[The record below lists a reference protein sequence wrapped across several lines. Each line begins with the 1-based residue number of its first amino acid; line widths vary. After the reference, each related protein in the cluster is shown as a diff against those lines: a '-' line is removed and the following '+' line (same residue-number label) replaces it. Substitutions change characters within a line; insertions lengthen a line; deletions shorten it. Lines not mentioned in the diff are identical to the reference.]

1 MLQIKWPLPTMDDWQ
16 KEILELVTNM
26 ILLQNDKEKLAKL
39 IKNFMLF
46 CGRQVGKSE
55 ILAVC
60 IAMYLLNVPKQKL
73 LIISG
78 VERQASSLYDKVLHY
93 IEDNHRYALRSG
105 KDRPLKTEMKLKNGS
120 ILITE
125 PVGIDGASARRHTLN
140 GIIFE
145 EMQLLPE
152 ACFSALTPMLFTT
165 NGFMWFLGTA
175 WATEGYV
182 YDRLKDP
189 DFKIIRVNS
198 EEVAEK
204 RPEPNRTAMLEFLKK
219 ELLRLGASLY
229 AQEYLA
235 IPQENARQVF
245 PDSLIAKTLCV
256 QRPNGIVP
264 GEEYICGVDPSG
276 MGKDEGDIAIL
287 KNLSN
292 ADMIQVENII
302 TKHLLTTE
310 TTTRILTLHKSYDF
324 KKIYVDD
331 GGVGFGVFS
340 ELLTSTDARYVTE
353 ALNNSARSLDMSD
366 EKRKKIAKEDYVV
379 NLLSMMERGN
389 IKLLDD
395 PEIRESLKSFR
406 FEIEKDTKK
415 LLIQSNY
422 NHPVEAIM
430 RAAWFYQSK
439 GLNLSV
445 YSIRI

>member
-1 MLQIKWPLPTMDDWQ
+1 MLEFKWTLPTMDDWQ
-16 KEILELVTNM
+16 KEILDLVTAM

-39 IKNFMLF
+39 IKNFLLF

-55 ILAVC
+55 IVAVA
-60 IAMYLLNVPKQKL
+60 IAMYLVNVPKQKL

-93 IEDNHRYALRSG
+93 IEDNHRYTLKTGR
-105 KDRPLKTEMKLKNGS
+105 DRPLKTEMKLKNGS

-125 PVGIDGASARRHTLN
+125 PVGVDGASARRHTLN

-152 ACFSALTPMLFTT
+152 ACFSALTPMLLTT
-165 NGFMWFLGTA
+165 SGFMWFLGTA

-204 RPEPNRTAMLEFLKK
+204 RPEPNRTNMLEFLRK

-245 PDSLIAKTLCV
+245 ADSLIAKICILKREAISINNT
-256 QRPNGIVP
+256 N
-264 GEEYICGVDPSG
+264 ICGVDPAG
-276 MGKDEGDIAIL
+276 LGEDEGDIAIL
-287 KNLSN
+287 KSN
-292 ADMIQVENII
+292 ENHKMKQIENEI
-302 TKHLLTTE
+302 TRKLLTTE
-310 TTTRILTLHKSYDF
+310 TTDKIILYHRRADF

-331 GGVGFGVFS
+331 GGPGFGVFS
-340 ELLTSTDARYVTE
+340 ELLTNSETRYVVE

-366 EKRKKIAKEDYVV
+366 DKRKKILKEDMVI
-379 NLLSMMERGN
+379 NLLTMMERTD
-389 IKLLDD
+389 IELLDD
-395 PEIRESLKSFR
+395 PEIRESLKSYR
-406 FEIEKDTKK
+406 FETDTETKK

-430 RAAWFYQSK
+430 RAAWYYQSK

-445 YSIRI
+445 YSIKI